1 MILSEKSDDLEEDCG
16 DDGGD
21 DDDGY
26 DEDGSETDKGSIDCD
41 EVLLLLQQEY
51 ELLEEAEIEGF
62 HFQLDLSNI
71 SLLFLEATQETN
83 FDRDI
88 LPQYVFLVIETKF
101 EKDRDIEHKTERVCD
116 GVGEVSIFYFFI

>member
-16 DDGGD
+16 DDGAD

-51 ELLEEAEIEGF
+51 DLLEEAEIEGF
-62 HFQLDLSNI
+62 YFQFDLSNI
-71 SLLFLEATQETN
+71 SVLFFRSNTRNKLRSRYTT
-83 FDRDI
+83 
-88 LPQYVFLVIETKF
+88 
-101 EKDRDIEHKTERVCD
+101 
-116 GVGEVSIFYFFI
+116 SICVPGN